1 MKNRGQFAL
10 ENELQ
15 RRARQLISVPEP
27 REAAA
32 DVSIIFDLG
41 SSGGSNIAQN
51 KGQMISDAFNFTRRK
66 LPTS

>member
-1 MKNRGQFAL
+1 MKNRVQIAH
-10 ENELQ
+10 ENEIQ
-15 RRARQLISVPEP
+15 RRARQLNSVPESN
-27 REAAA
+27 EATA
-32 DVSIIFDLG
+32 DVSSLFDLG